1 MGRVLSRI
9 EGVLLHSSYTRG
21 RLYTPWLSLTGF
33 DRDHVKRRIA
43 QVIKADLFGVGLQRA
58 IAETVIDA
66 QGTVHLDLPIYRYVR
81 NTLCKGSARQA
92 LALLESWRRLR
103 EG

>member
-9 EGVLLHSSYTRG
+9 EAVLLYSRYTRG
-21 RLYTPWLSLTGF
+21 RLYTPWLGLTGY
-33 DRDHVKRRIA
+33 DRDHLKRRIS

-66 QGTVHLDLPIYRYVR
+66 EGTVHLELPIYRYVR
-81 NTLCKGSARQA
+81 NTLCQGRAREA
-92 LALLESWRRLR
+92 LALLESWRRLS